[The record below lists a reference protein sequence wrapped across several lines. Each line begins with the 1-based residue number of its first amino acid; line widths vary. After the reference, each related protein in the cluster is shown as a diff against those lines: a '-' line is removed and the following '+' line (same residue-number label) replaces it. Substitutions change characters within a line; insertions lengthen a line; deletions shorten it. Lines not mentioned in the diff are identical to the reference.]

1 MNSKK
6 KICKRCEKE
15 VYIFARGL
23 CKSCD
28 MISNP
33 AKYKIDRVSK
43 EKTKKPKSK
52 TLSQLKK
59 ELDIIFSLYI
69 RLIDSDAN
77 GNVACFTSGKVY
89 PYNKLQ
95 AGHYISRRHLATRW
109 HEWNVKPQS
118 IAENMF
124 NQGNAPQFAVNLD
137 KLYGIGTAANLLEIS
152 REDKKFTK
160 DDLQEMITDY
170 TEKVK
175 QLKEQKGL

>member
-1 MNSKK
+1 
-6 KICKRCEKE
+6 
-15 VYIFARGL
+15 
-23 CKSCD
+23 